1 MYRTIHLILFCLFW
15 TLQTQAALYIVGSAI
30 TTGWTRQPMTEQA
43 AGIYTWEGFLF
54 HGGELKFMTNASDW
68 GDHWGPSVAYAS
80 LSMGRQAI
88 SLHTSGDYKFRIDNI
103 GRCRV
108 QVDTNTK
115 QIEIADSEGNLPPE
129 RSYPPCLYPIGTA
142 VSTALSEGNDFA
154 LHEDAPDAGTYSGTL
169 TLSSGTMAFH
179 AKPYKKTV
187 EARPIAPVLASGASV
202 KLPKL
207 RYQIETDK
215 CSYSPGDTVTLTF
228 SSTVPS
234 GTRVRYRYMGDII
247 ADTLLS
253 SRTWT
258 WTAPTEDFRGYMAE
272 VYRPTEEN
280 DEMLA
285 TIAID
290 VSSDWT
296 HFPRYGFVAT
306 FGSDKTLS
314 KTKAEMKWLNRC
326 HINGVQFQDWHYRH
340 DWPLGGTRDGGLWTS
355 YKDVANRTIYTS
367 AIKNYIRAG
376 HDRGMKSIFYNL
388 CFGALDGWQERGVK
402 PEWFIYKPI
411 DHSSLTIDHLATP
424 EDTAFNNDSDSQ
436 PPTVNGQRSMV
447 NGQWS
452 IDRHDLPDS
461 WKSDIL
467 LLNPANEGWLSY
479 LAERNDEVYS
489 MLDFDGYQIDQL
501 GSRGNVYDYDGN
513 PVNLRD
519 GFATFINHMKNRHPD
534 KRLVMNAVSQWGA
547 SQIAGTGKVDF
558 LYSEVWGNQ
567 AGSSLASGEG
577 RFANIKNVID
587 ENLSLNPALRSV
599 LAAYMNYATD
609 GKNFNTPGIVM
620 ADAVMFALG
629 GSHLELGGDHMLCR
643 EYFPYA
649 GMKWHSQ
656 LEDWM
661 TRYYDFL
668 TAYENLLRDPW
679 KEKTN
684 VKATCSNVTINTWE
698 PVANQV
704 TLLAREVNGR
714 QVVHLLNFTQE
725 QTPSNSPLKGEKDL
739 PRPSLKGRE
748 ISAKEVSTLR
758 GDLEGSDYLLCWHDN
773 QATRPWP
780 KRFEALSIKLTGLSG
795 MGKVRRIWVASPDY
809 CGGAMQELTDY
820 KYASAS
826 GTITLTLPSLQFWTM
841 IVIEPE
847 TATTKDNAYFAP
859 STNGESLV
867 PDIPSSLA
875 STTSA
880 TRSWTLQLD
889 EGVYQAHADI
899 PAGTLTLKRDNDDAI
914 KEVKNEEGQ
923 MVNGQWSN
931 GQWYDLSGRKWSMV
945 NGQWSMPKGILISKD
960 KKVLR

>member
-1 MYRTIHLILFCLFW
+1 MKQTFLSALLLVL
-15 TLQTQAALYIVGSAI
+15 TLPTQAALYIVGSAI

-169 TLSSGTMAFH
+169 TLSSGTMALH

-280 DEMLA
+280 DEILA

-314 KTKAEMKWLNRC
+314 KTKTEMKWLNRC
-326 HINGVQFQDWHYRH
+326 HINGVQFQDWHYCH

-388 CFGALDGWQERGVK
+388 CFGALDGWQERGVQ
-402 PEWFIYKPI
+402 PEWFIYK
-411 DHSSLTIDHLATP
+411 DRNHATID
-424 EDTAFNNDSDSQ
+424 F
-436 PPTVNGQRSMV
+436 
-447 NGQWS
+447 
-452 IDRHDLPDS
+452 HDLPDS

-467 LLNPANEGWLSY
+467 LLNPANDGWLSY

-599 LAAYMNYATD
+599 LAAYMNYTTD

-643 EYFPYA
+643 EYFPYS

-679 KEKTN
+679 KERTN
-684 VKATCSNVTINTWE
+684 VKATCSDVTINTWE

-748 ISAKEVSTLR
+748 ISAKEVSPLR

-773 QATRPWP
+773 QAIRPWP
-780 KRFEALSIKLTGLSG
+780 KRFEALSIKLTGMTG

-820 KYASAS
+820 RYTSS
-826 GTITLTLPSLQFWTM
+826 TGTITLTLPSLQFWTM

-899 PAGTLTLKRDNDDAI
+899 PAGTLTLKRDNDDATVLPI
-914 KEVKNEEGQ
+914 GESREVFYDLGGRQ
-923 MVNGQWSN
+923 IVNGKWSN
-931 GQWYDLSGRKWSMV
+931 GKL
-945 NGQWSMPKGILISKD
+945 PHGIVISQD

>member
-15 TLQTQAALYIVGSAI
+15 TLQTRAALYIVGSAI

-43 AGIYTWEGFLF
+43 AGIYTWEWFLF

-169 TLSSGTMAFH
+169 TLSSGTMALH

-215 CSYSPGDTVTLTF
+215 CSYSPSDTVTLTF

-340 DWPLGGTRDGGLWTS
+340 DWPLGGTREGGLWTT
-355 YKDVANRTIYTS
+355 YKDIANRTIYTS
-367 AIKNYIRAG
+367 AVKNYIKAQ

-388 CFGALDGWQERGVK
+388 CFGVLDGWEELGIK
-402 PEWFIYKPI
+402 PEWFIYK
-411 DHSSLTIDHLATP
+411 DKNHTTP
-424 EDTAFNNDSDSQ
+424 DK
-436 PPTVNGQRSMV
+436 
-447 NGQWS
+447 
-452 IDRHDLPDS
+452 HDLPDS
-461 WKSDIL
+461 WKSDIYVV
-467 LLNPANEGWLSY
+467 NPGIEGWQSY

-489 MLDFDGYQIDQL
+489 FLDFDGYQIDQL
-501 GSRGNVYDYDGN
+501 GGRGTVYDYDGN
-513 PVNLRD
+513 SINLRD
-519 GFATFINHMKNRHPD
+519 GFSSFINHMKNRHPD

-679 KEKTN
+679 KERTN
-684 VKATCSNVTINTWE
+684 VKATCSDVTINTWE

-923 MVNGQWSN
+923 MANS
-931 GQWYDLSGRKWSMV
+931 QWYDLSGRKWSMG
-945 NGQWSMPKGILISKD
+945 NGQWAMPKGILISKD

>member
-1 MYRTIHLILFCLFW
+1 MKRHIPLFLASLLLMFSSAS
-15 TLQTQAALYIVGSAI
+15 QAALYIVGTAI
-30 TTGWTRQPMTEQA
+30 STNWTRQPMTEQA
-43 AGIYTWEGFLF
+43 SGVYTWEGWLY
-54 HGGELKFMTNASDW
+54 HGGELKFMTSASDW
-68 GDHWGPSVAYAS
+68 GDHWGPSVAFAP
-80 LSMGRQAI
+80 LARGTQAI
-88 SLHTSGDYKFRIDNI
+88 SLHTSGDYKFRVDNI
-103 GRCRV
+103 GLCQL
-108 QVDTNTK
+108 QVNTNTK
-115 QIEIADSEGNLPPE
+115 QIQIADAKGNLPPV
-129 RSYPPCLYPIGTA
+129 RVYPPCLYPIGTA
-142 VSTALSEGNDFA
+142 VGTAFSDANDFA

-169 TLSSGTMAFH
+169 TLSSGTMALH
-179 AKPYKKTV
+179 SKPYKKSV
-187 EARPIAPVLASGASV
+187 EARPIAPTLASGASV

-207 RYQIETDK
+207 RSSMETDK
-215 CSYSPGDTVTLTF
+215 CSYSPGETVTLTL
-228 SSTVPS
+228 SSVPLS
-234 GTRVRYRYMGDII
+234 GTRVRYRYLGDIV

-258 WTAPTEDFRGYMAE
+258 WTTPPEDFRGYMVE
-272 VYRPTEEN
+272 VYRPDEEADN
-280 DEMLA
+280 ILA

-296 HFPRYGFVAT
+296 RFPRYGFVAT
-306 FGSDKTLS
+306 FGNDKTLT
-314 KTKAEMKWLNRC
+314 KTRTEMKWLNRC
-326 HINGVQFQDWHYRH
+326 HINGVQFQDWHYSH
-340 DWPLGGTRDGGLWTS
+340 DWPLGGTREDGLWTT

-367 AIKNYIRAG
+367 AIKNYIRAQ

-388 CFGALDGWQERGVK
+388 CYGALDGWQERGVQ

-424 EDTAFNNDSDSQ
+424 EDTAINYGSDSQ
-436 PPTVNGQRSMV
+436 PPIVNGQRSTVNGQRSMV

-452 IDRHDLPDS
+452 IDRHDLPNS
-461 WKSDIL
+461 WKSDIYVV
-467 LLNPANEGWLSY
+467 NPANEGWLNY

-519 GFATFINHMKNRHPD
+519 AFSTFINHMKNRHPD
-534 KRLVMNAVSQWGA
+534 KRLIMNAVGQWGA
-547 SQIAGTGKVDF
+547 QQIAGTGKMDF

-567 AGSSLASGEG
+567 AGSSLASGDG

-643 EYFPYA
+643 EYFPYD

-679 KEKTN
+679 TERTN
-684 VKATCSNVTINTWE
+684 VKATCSDVTINTWE

-714 QVVHLLNFTQE
+714 QVVHLLNFTQDD
-725 QTPSNSPLKGEKDL
+725 TATD
-739 PRPSLKGRE
+739 
-748 ISAKEVSTLR
+748 VT
-758 GDLEGSDYLLCWHDN
+758 DDYLLCWHDN
-773 QATRPWP
+773 QAIRPWP

-820 KYASAS
+820 KYSS
-826 GTITLTLPSLQFWTM
+826 VTGSITLTLPSLQFWTM

-847 TATTKDNAYFAP
+847 TATTKDNTYFAP
-859 STNGESLV
+859 TTNGESLV

-875 STTSA
+875 STTSS

-889 EGVYQAHADI
+889 EDVYQAHADI
-899 PAGTLTLKRDNDDAI
+899 PSGTLTLFRDNDDGI
-914 KEVKNEEGQ
+914 HILPLKEVEGFL
-923 MVNGQWSN
+923 
-931 GQWYDLSGRKWSMV
+931 YDLSGRPVV
-945 NGQWSMPKGILISKD
+945 NSRLPRGILISKD